1 MKNCYFWSNFN
12 HVADFLSGRLGVQVL
27 EKLCSELFWKV
38 RIEPAKSSETFP
50 PRQDGTEA
58 LAFAKKLNAGSQ

>member
-1 MKNCYFWSNFN
+1 VFS
-12 HVADFLSGRLGVQVL
+12 DFQSGRLGVQVL

-50 PRQDGTEA
+50 PQLDGTGA
-58 LAFAKKLNAGSQ
+58 LAFAEKLNAESR

>member
-1 MKNCYFWSNFN
+1 MFS
-12 HVADFLSGRLGVQVL
+12 DFHSGRLGVQVL

-50 PRQDGTEA
+50 PQLDGTGA
-58 LAFAKKLNAGSQ
+58 LAFA

>member
-1 MKNCYFWSNFN
+1 MFS
-12 HVADFLSGRLGVQVL
+12 DFQSGRLGVQVL

-50 PRQDGTEA
+50 TQLDGTGA
-58 LAFAKKLNAGSQ
+58 LAFAEKLNAESR